1 VLISVY
7 CLLNGAQTGTI
18 TLANGHP
25 SIGKDVS
32 CLLIPPQETHQHTP
46 PKTKTKTSRK
56 FLLVPIIT
64 VRSRVSLSDPTH
76 ISSLL
81 NWKFH
86 ILNAIFHV
94 IKRLNRTKSVTYAS
108 LIPIGHGKSARTQ
121 RISTSISL
129 GGALMNSSRNDFL

>member
-1 VLISVY
+1 MAPKQAQS
-7 CLLNGAQTGTI
+7 LLPTDTRRLEKTFRA
-18 TLANGHP
+18 
-25 SIGKDVS
+25 SS
-32 CLLIPPQETHQHTP
+32 SLLKKHTNILPPR
-46 PKTKTKTSRK
+46 PKPKQAEN